1 MTSRNQGDPT
11 SRARA
16 YAAWRERRRAYE
28 TRRERVELLGSIIA
42 LLGVVVLIFLA
53 PGSLRL
59 WLALGFAAWCVVGF
73 ALTRESWREESL
85 GVALVDALMAP
96 FGLLL
101 YSPFMLLHAK
111 DAWRLRRLRAELE
124 RIGADDVR
132 IDRIIDKRLDLF
144 DVRPGET
151 NFNWS
156 GRADEAM
163 SRLRS
168 VRDNA
173 GRDALWSVFPERTSH
188 PFRALNAELERIAGG
203 NQAPVAY
210 MFEGS
215 MNSDPLR
222 VIDRTW
228 DDETPAP
235 DLEWEWQGTTD
246 VALQRLRGVPDGAGR
261 DGLWDAFSDKT
272 RSYYRQ
278 LTAAMSRIIGD
289 RAMGVSWS
297 CPADGRLSLQ
307 DYELALFPHWAWE
320 GSTEDALERFRAI
333 PDGAGRDGIWNAFP
347 DKVSSR

>member
-1 MTSRNQGDPT
+1 MTRNEVDPAE
-11 SRARA
+11 RARA
-16 YAAWRERRRAYE
+16 YAMWRERARAYE
-28 TRRERVELLGSIIA
+28 TRHKRVELVGWFLA
-42 LLGVVVLIFLA
+42 LLVVVVLIALA

-59 WLALGFAAWCVVGF
+59 WLALGFVAWCVLGF

-85 GVALVDALMAP
+85 GVSLVGALTAP
-96 FGLLL
+96 LAVLL
-101 YSPFMLLHAK
+101 YSPFMLSHGRN
-111 DAWRLRRLRAELE
+111 AWRLRRLKGELE
-124 RIGADDVR
+124 RIGAEDVR
-132 IDRIIDKRLDLF
+132 VDRITEGRLDLY

-151 NFNWS
+151 NLNWS

-203 NQAPVAY
+203 KQAPVTY
-210 MFEGS
+210 QFMGS

-222 VIDRTW
+222 VFDPTW

-235 DLEWEWQGTTD
+235 DLEWEWQGTTE
-246 VALQRLRGVPDGAGR
+246 VALQRLRGVLDGVGR
-261 DGLWDAFSDKT
+261 DGLWDAFPDKI
-272 RSYYRQ
+272 RSYYRE
-278 LTAAMSRIIGD
+278 LRVAMSRIRGD
-289 RAMGVSWS
+289 RDGGVSWS

-320 GSTEDALERFRAI
+320 GNTEDALERFRAI
-333 PDGAGRDGIWNAFP
+333 PDGAGRDGVWNAFP
-347 DKVSSR
+347 DKVSGR